1 MIPTEVLLLAAD
13 KNAITLLPTSVQIVI
28 GSLLILCAVFLTI
41 AVLLQEGKSSKLS
54 GAIAG
59 GSDSPF
65 GKTKSKKMSDTL
77 SKATTIVAIVFVVI
91 VVLLA
96 IMNRELFLPN
106 LGNVN
111 GTEPTETESVSKTS
125 PTEEPTESPATTP
138 SETPA
143 VTPSETPAGTPS
155 EAPVETPTETPA
167 GTPSEAPVES
177 AVTPEPS
184 AEA

>member
-1 MIPTEVLLLAAD
+1 MIATQVLSLAAE
-13 KNAITLLPTSVQIVI
+13 KNAITLLPTSVQIVV
-28 GSLLILCAVFLTI
+28 GSILILCAVFLTV

-77 SKATTIVAIVFVVI
+77 SKVTTIVAIIFVVI
-91 VVLLA
+91 VVVLA

-106 LGNVN
+106 MDNVN
-111 GTEPTETESVSKTS
+111 QPEPSETESVSSAS
-125 PTEEPTESPATTP
+125 PSEAPSETPSATPSATP

-143 VTPSETPAGTPS
+143 ESA
-155 EAPVETPTETPA
+155 TPTP
-167 GTPSEAPVES
+167 
-177 AVTPEPS
+177 TPENP
-184 AEA
+184 AE